1 MSHWAKDKVIAL
13 SSSRRFGKHFLSRY
27 REFDLRLLHSG
38 EQFTARRHCWRKTVS
53 DLNAA
58 SPRRNRNLCGI
69 VTLSPRSPC
78 DCVRVYLLFSR
89 HEKQRE
95 RERPVSLRVWG
106 LANTVVCQQHE
117 PVSWGQ
123 HSQCW
128 KAGKGWHLR
137 SVSLPGNSYSEFI
150 SHNNICFKS
159 VELVIQSKRPLCQNH
174 WPP

>member
-1 MSHWAKDKVIAL
+1 MSQWAKGKVIAL

-27 REFDLRLLHSG
+27 REFDLCLLHSG

-95 RERPVSLRVWG
+95 RERGRRLCGFEDLLILLCVNNMNQLAEDNIASDGKQGRGGIFPLFSCPATATQSLY
-106 LANTVVCQQHE
+106 LTTIFAL
-117 PVSWGQ
+117 
-123 HSQCW
+123 SQ
-128 KAGKGWHLR
+128 LN
-137 SVSLPGNSYSEFI
+137 L
-150 SHNNICFKS
+150 
-159 VELVIQSKRPLCQNH
+159 
-174 WPP
+174 